1 MGTIQQRIKRI
12 REEQG
17 LKVDELALKL
27 KVPTSFLYR
36 MEKGENNAT
45 VKIITRIHEMFSQY
59 DLEWI
64 LYGPKSGTPVHGKS
78 LDGPITNSSKGTVH
92 VTKSTFIN
100 KEEIMKAMS
109 DLKRGIASLESWMD
123 NVNDEGF
130 YMPNE

>member
-1 MGTIQQRIKRI
+1 METINERIKRI

-27 KVPTSFLYR
+27 KVPASFLHR

-45 VKIITRIHEMFSQY
+45 VKIITRIHEMFPQY

-78 LDGPITNSSKGTVH
+78 LDGPITSSSKGTVH

-109 DLKRGIASLESWMD
+109 DLKQCIARMESWIND
-123 NVNDEGF
+123 TDDEGL
-130 YMPNE
+130 YLPDE

>member
-1 MGTIQQRIKRI
+1 METINERIRQI

-27 KVPTSFLYR
+27 KVPASFLHR

-45 VKIITRIHEMFSQY
+45 VKIITRIHEMFPQY

-64 LYGPKSGTPVHGKS
+64 LYGPKSGTPEHGKS
-78 LDGPITNSSKGTVH
+78 LAGPITSSSKGTVH

-100 KEEIMKAMS
+100 KEEAIKVIS
-109 DLKRGIASLESWMD
+109 DLKWCIARLESWFDFMD
-123 NVNDEGF
+123 DEGF
-130 YMPNE
+130 YLPNE

>member
-1 MGTIQQRIKRI
+1 METINERIKRI

-27 KVPTSFLYR
+27 KVPASFLHR

-45 VKIITRIHEMFSQY
+45 VKIITRIHEMFLQY

-64 LYGPKSGTPVHGKS
+64 LYGQKSGTPVHGKY
-78 LDGPITNSSKGTVH
+78 LDGPITSSSKGTVH

-109 DLKRGIASLESWMD
+109 DLKQCIARMESWIND
-123 NVNDEGF
+123 TDDEGL
-130 YMPNE
+130 YLPDE